1 MTIKT
6 INLINRLN
14 DKIRR
19 FILHVDNRA
28 RGECSFK
35 IDGDNVYI
43 KTGNMRFLICASVS
57 DLLSKNWNEVKY
69 TRVEYESEA
78 GIRIMS
84 DYFDLFGYL
93 KEEIKSICSVF
104 CVKKQND
111 SFTSECDRHVTVYTK
126 KSSYDPY
133 LDPVRYYYP
142 GVQQT
147 WEDWDCDE

>member
-1 MTIKT
+1 MDKRT

-28 RGECSFK
+28 RADGACSYK

-57 DLLSKNWNEVKY
+57 DLLSKDWNEVRY

-78 GIRIMS
+78 GRRVMS

-93 KEEIKSICSVF
+93 KEE
-104 CVKKQND
+104 
-111 SFTSECDRHVTVYTK
+111 TK
-126 KSSYDPY
+126 
-133 LDPVRYYYP
+133 YYP
-142 GVQQT
+142 GLQST